1 MKIKLSEHFS
11 YGKLLKFTAPSI
23 AMLIF
28 TSIYCVV
35 DGFFVSNFV
44 GKTSFAALN
53 FIMPF
58 LMIVS
63 SLGFMLGAGGSALI
77 AKTLGEGDS
86 KRANR
91 YFSLLV
97 YLGLGL
103 GFVFGAL
110 GIIFIRPVAVL
121 IGAEGQL
128 LEDSVVY
135 GRIILSA
142 LPLFMMQMQ
151 FQSYFITAEKPT
163 LGLAVTAVSGV
174 TNMLL
179 DALLM
184 AVFPLGIVGAA
195 LATAISQA
203 VGGIIPLVYFFSKNS
218 STLLLGK
225 TKWYGGAVLRT
236 VTNGSSELMSNISM
250 SLVGILYNIQLLN
263 YAGENGVAAYGVIMY
278 VNYIFISAFL
288 GYSTGAAPIISYH
301 FGAAN
306 RAELKNILKKSVV
319 IIFIGSLAMLALS
332 FILASPLSALFVG
345 YDKMLYNLAL
355 RGFRI
360 VAFSF
365 PFSGFAIFG
374 SGFFTALNDGLTSAI
389 ISFLRTLLFQTGA
402 VIILPL
408 ILELDGIWYS
418 IIAAEL
424 MAVAVTTVFIFA
436 KRKKYGYF
444 GYFDN
449 NNSQKRV

>member
-86 KRANR
+86 KRANQ

-110 GIIFIRPVAVL
+110 GVIFIRPVAVL

-163 LGLAVTAVSGV
+163 LGLAVTAVSGI

-218 STLLLGK
+218 STLSLGK

-250 SLVGILYNIQLLN
+250 SLVGILYNVQLLN
-263 YAGENGVAAYGVIMY
+263 YAGEDGVAAYGVLMY

-306 RAELKNILKKSVV
+306 RAELKSIFKKSVV

-345 YDKMLYNLAL
+345 YDDSLYNLTL
-355 RGFRI
+355 HGFRI

-365 PFSGFAIFG
+365 LFSGFAIFG

-402 VIILPL
+402 VIVLPL

-424 MAVAVTTVFIFA
+424 MAVIVTLIFVVA
-436 KRKKYGYF
+436 KRKKYGYL
-444 GYFDN
+444 G
-449 NNSQKRV
+449 

>member
-58 LMIVS
+58 LMIIS

-77 AKTLGEGDS
+77 AKTQGEGDS
-86 KRANR
+86 ERANR

-97 YLGLGL
+97 YLGLAS
-103 GFVFGAL
+103 GFVFGIL

-128 LEDSVVY
+128 LEDAVVY
-135 GRIILSA
+135 GRIILSV

-163 LGLAVTAVSGV
+163 LGLAVTAISGV
-174 TNMLL
+174 ANMLL

-184 AVFPLGIVGAA
+184 AIFPLGIVGAA

-218 STLLLGK
+218 STLSLGK
-225 TKWYGGAVLRT
+225 TRWYGAAVFRT
-236 VTNGSSELMSNISM
+236 VTNGSSELMSNVSM
-250 SLVGILYNIQLLN
+250 SLVGMLYNIQLLN
-263 YAGENGVAAYGVIMY
+263 YAGENGIAAYGVLMY

-288 GYSTGAAPIISYH
+288 GYSTGVAPIISYH

-306 RAELKNILKKSVV
+306 KFELKSILKKSSV
-319 IIFIGSLAMLALS
+319 IIFIGSLTMLALS

-345 YDKMLYNLAL
+345 YDETLYNLTL
-355 RGFRI
+355 HGFRT

-365 PFSGFAIFG
+365 LFSGFAIFG
-374 SGFFTALNDGLTSAI
+374 SGFFTALNDGLSSAT

-402 VIILPL
+402 VIVLPL
-408 ILELDGIWYS
+408 VFDIDGIWYS

-424 MAVAVTTVFIFA
+424 MAVIVTLIFVVA
-436 KRKKYGYF
+436 KRKKYGYL
-444 GYFDN
+444 D
-449 NNSQKRV
+449 

>member
-28 TSIYCVV
+28 TSIYGVV

-86 KRANR
+86 KRANQ

-103 GFVFGAL
+103 GFAFGAL

-128 LEDSVVY
+128 LEDAVIY

-203 VGGIIPLVYFFSKNS
+203 VGGIIPLFYFFSKNS
-218 STLLLGK
+218 STLTLGK

-250 SLVGILYNIQLLN
+250 SLVGILYNVQLLN
-263 YAGENGVAAYGVIMY
+263 YAGEDGVAAYGVLMY

-306 RAELKNILKKSVV
+306 RAELKSIFKKSVV

-345 YDKMLYNLAL
+345 YDDSLYNLTL
-355 RGFRI
+355 HGFRI

-365 PFSGFAIFG
+365 LFSGFAIFG

-402 VIILPL
+402 VIVLPL

-424 MAVAVTTVFIFA
+424 MAVIVTLIFVVA
-436 KRKKYGYF
+436 KRKKYGYL
-444 GYFDN
+444 G
-449 NNSQKRV
+449 